1 MPESPRTGERRGPER
16 RSGAR
21 RDKARF
27 KAALLIAFAAIT
39 ALALEIV
46 ANSQSSGEDFTVLDS
61 PPEELVGTWVTE
73 NPGYS
78 DRAFVIDHDHIE
90 LHLGAEGG
98 IQSHPI
104 LSIRALQT
112 PDSWAYEVDYGTSE
126 GERTLAVHLHPDGV
140 LRLRNPAD
148 MVWRRKPTVD

>member
-1 MPESPRTGERRGPER
+1 MPEPPRTRERRGPER

-21 RDKARF
+21 RDRARF
-27 KAALLIAFAAIT
+27 KAALLIAVTAI
-39 ALALEIV
+39 AVLALEMI
-46 ANSQSSGEDFTVLDS
+46 ANRETSGEDFTVLDA
-61 PPEELVGTWVTE
+61 PPEELVGMWVTE

-104 LSIRALQT
+104 LSIREVQT
-112 PDSWAYEVDYGTSE
+112 PDSWAYEIDYGTSE
-126 GERTLAVHLHPDGV
+126 GERTLAVHLHPDGA